1 MEPGEPVQH
10 VPDHLLLRQDRRAE
24 VEGAG
29 LLPEPS
35 NDNNNDNIIMM
46 TVTKLPHPEPGMT
59 QMPVS
64 SSRLKA

>member
-10 VPDHLLLRQDRRAE
+10 VPDHRLLRQDRRAE

-35 NDNNNDNIIMM
+35 KDNNNNDNN
-46 TVTKLPHPEPGMT
+46 
-59 QMPVS
+59 
-64 SSRLKA
+64 RNR

>member
-10 VPDHLLLRQDRRAE
+10 VPDHRLLRQDRRAE

-35 NDNNNDNIIMM
+35 KDNNNIAIMM
-46 TVTKLPHPEPGMT
+46 
-59 QMPVS
+59 Q
-64 SSRLKA
+64 